1 MQQLEAMIYIMWW
14 DKVETWE
21 DRRRE
26 MVERQIAARGVGNP
40 RVLDAMRRVQRH
52 LFVPDDLKT
61 AAYNDEPQPVGWNQT
76 ISQPYI
82 VALMLE
88 LLEPGP
94 TDRILEI
101 GTGSGYQTAILA
113 EVGGQIYSMEIVPDL
128 AERSRKLLLEQLEYT
143 NVNLRVGDGY
153 AGWPEKAPFDG
164 IIVTAAPPEIPEA
177 LKEQIRPGG
186 RLVIPVGKDS
196 QMLLVVRRSEDGRQY
211 TERTVCGVRFV
222 PMTGGRSP
230 KGTI

>member
-1 MQQLEAMIYIMWW
+1 MWW

-40 RVLDAMRRVQRH
+40 RVLDAMLRVQRH
-52 LFVPDDLKT
+52 LFVPDDLK
-61 AAYNDEPQPVGWNQT
+61 ASAYDDEPQPVGWNQT

-82 VALMLE
+82 VALMTE
-88 LLEPGP
+88 ILEPEP

-113 EVGGQIYSMEIVPDL
+113 EVGGQIFSMEIIPEL

-143 NVNLRVGDGY
+143 NINLSVGDGY
-153 AGWPEKAPFDG
+153 AGWPEEAPFDG
-164 IIVTAAPPEIPEA
+164 IIVTAAPPEIPGA
-177 LKEQIRPGG
+177 LKEQLRPGG

-196 QMLLVVRRSEDGRQY
+196 QMLLAVRRSEDGRQY
-211 TERTVCGVRFV
+211 TEKTVCGVRFV
-222 PMTGGRSP
+222 PMTGGPSP
-230 KGTI
+230 K

>member
-1 MQQLEAMIYIMWW
+1 M
-14 DKVETWE
+14 ETWE

-40 RVLDAMRRVQRH
+40 RVLDAMLHVQRH
-52 LFVPDDLKT
+52 LFVPDDLK
-61 AAYNDEPQPVGWNQT
+61 ASAYDDEPQPVGWNQT

-82 VALMLE
+82 VALMTE
-88 LLEPGP
+88 ILEPGP

-113 EVGGQIYSMEIVPDL
+113 EVGGQIYSMEIIPEL

-143 NVNLRVGDGY
+143 SINLRVGDGY

-164 IIVTAAPPEIPEA
+164 IIVTAAPPEIPVA
-177 LKEQIRPGG
+177 LKEQLRPGG

-196 QMLLVVRRSEDGRQY
+196 QMLLALRRSEDGRQY
-211 TERTVCGVRFV
+211 TEKTVCGVRFV

>member
-1 MQQLEAMIYIMWW
+1 M
-14 DKVETWE
+14 ETWE

-40 RVLDAMRRVQRH
+40 RVLDAMLRVQRH
-52 LFVPDDLKT
+52 LFVPDDLK
-61 AAYNDEPQPVGWNQT
+61 ASAYDDEPQPVGWNQT

-82 VALMLE
+82 VALMTE
-88 LLEPGP
+88 ILEPEP

-113 EVGGQIYSMEIVPDL
+113 EVGGQIFSMEIIPEL

-143 NVNLRVGDGY
+143 NINLSVGDGY
-153 AGWPEKAPFDG
+153 AGWPEEAPFDG
-164 IIVTAAPPEIPEA
+164 IIVTAAPPEIPGA
-177 LKEQIRPGG
+177 LKEQLRPGG

-196 QMLLVVRRSEDGRQY
+196 QMLLAVRRSEDGRQY
-211 TERTVCGVRFV
+211 TEKTVCGVRFV
-222 PMTGGRSP
+222 PMTGGPSP